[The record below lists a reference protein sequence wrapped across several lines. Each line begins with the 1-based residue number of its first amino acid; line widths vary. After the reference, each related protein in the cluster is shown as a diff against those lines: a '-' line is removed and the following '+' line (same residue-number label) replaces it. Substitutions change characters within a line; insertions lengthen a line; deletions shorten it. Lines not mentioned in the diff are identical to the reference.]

1 MALDNVFTPE
11 MAILGHF
18 KLSPFFPQFLFS
30 IARFK
35 KMSQFAKMAIGNANP
50 G

>member
-18 KLSPFFPQFLFS
+18 KLSPFFFANIYFLS
-30 IARFK
+30 PDLK
-35 KMSQFAKMAIGNANP
+35 NVAICENGNR
-50 G
+50 